1 MSISTYEE
9 NGETFFKVYVNLRS
23 RMLPRIRRQKI
34 LLHDRNGNKMT
45 SLSLAQAEE
54 KKLIRNLTEEIS
66 NLETKGLTWGEVIDR
81 WNSFYYFDP
90 QKRYNKSTVLN
101 HVQLLENWTQSW
113 LNRPAK
119 EISRG
124 DARALFRDAHAKGK
138 SFKFQKDL
146 KSCINVIFKWAIEER
161 LVVGVLQSPVLGMDV
176 EGSKEEKKPEILT
189 KEQVRILLREAKF
202 HTHPWY
208 PAWVLAVQT
217 GCRSGELLGIRAEDC
232 SLVSKEQA
240 IIQDKLPTEK
250 RNYGFIS
257 VQRSWNKG
265 EKAYTSTKAKYWRNV
280 PVSGE
285 LFWFIQELLTQD
297 FGKDQFGQFL
307 LPQNG
312 DWKQGLQARALRAF
326 CEEIKIPSI
335 RFHTLR
341 ACFATHLLELGVP
354 SIKVMKAGGWKD
366 LKTMERYTRLAG
378 IDIVGITEG
387 LDVIPADTGMTKNVV
402 NLNQFRTPKK
412 E

>member
-23 RMLPRIRRQKI
+23 RLLPKIRRQKV

-45 SLSLAQAEE
+45 SYSSALAEE
-54 KKLIRNLTEEIS
+54 KKLIRGLTEEIS
-66 NLETKGLTWGEVIDR
+66 NLESKGLTWGEIVDR
-81 WNSFYYFDP
+81 WESYQFSDP
-90 QKRYNKSTVLN
+90 QKRYNKATILD
-101 HVQLLENWTQSW
+101 HAQLMRNWTQSW
-113 LNRPAK
+113 LARPAK

-124 DARALFRDAHAKGK
+124 DARALFRDAHAKGR
-138 SFKFQKDL
+138 SFKFQKAL
-146 KSCINVIFKWAIEER
+146 KNTVNVIFKWAIEER
-161 LVVGVLQSPVLGMDV
+161 LIEGILLSPVLGMDV

-189 KEQVRILLREAKF
+189 KEQVRILLREGQF

-208 PAWVLAVQT
+208 PIWVMAVQT

-232 SLVSKEQA
+232 SIVSKEQA
-240 IIQDKLPTEK
+240 TIQDKLPAEK

-257 VQRSWNKG
+257 VQRSWNKR
-265 EKAYTSTKAKYWRNV
+265 ENAYTCTKAKYWRNV

-285 LFWFIQELLTQD
+285 LFWFIQGLLAHS
-297 FGKDQFGQFL
+297 FGKDQFGKYL
-307 LPQNG
+307 LPHFP
-312 DWKQGLQARALRAF
+312 DWKQGLQARVLRAF

-335 RFHTLR
+335 RFHALR

-387 LDVIPADTGMTKNVV
+387 LEVIPGDSGLMENVV
-402 NLNQFRTPKK
+402 NLYQFRAPKR